1 MQLKSFQNRVLR
13 DIRAHLARLATER
26 DRRHTAIR
34 QASPE
39 TMQVARDYDF
49 PARAWEGEA
58 PYRPAQT
65 GDGEPVPDITVKVP
79 TGGGKTLIACH
90 AIGEIQRLFLR
101 NVRGLVVW
109 MVPSTQI
116 YRQTLSAL
124 RERDHPYRVALENT
138 IGVGP
143 DDVKI
148 VQREEPLSTAD
159 LARRLTVLLLMLP
172 AANGKTTQALRMYRD
187 AGSYAQFFPGDDDD
201 AGHARLAGTVS
212 NLDTFAHGLLP
223 VRVQTSLANLM
234 RINRPLIVVDEG
246 HKAYSPN
253 ARKTI
258 LGFNPS
264 LILQLTA
271 TPRPQANVLTGAS
284 GIDLDREEMVKIPIH
299 VTPARDESDWTE
311 TMLRAK
317 NERDRLE
324 TAAEQNRQNTGRH
337 IRPICLVQVERT
349 GKDQLAS
356 GLIHSEQVKKY
367 LVAHCSVPDE
377 QVAIKSS
384 DKDDIEGIDLLSEN
398 SPIRYIITK
407 QALQEGW
414 DCSFAYILVVLT
426 NPTSVTGMTQL
437 LGRVLRQPDAK
448 RTGVPVLNTSRV
460 FSYRARADVLLSS
473 IKNDLEREGLGDLGK
488 RVFADDGEKAAQA
501 TAVAPKLRGRYKKY
515 DGRLFLPIFSARRR
529 GRWAPIDYEAD
540 ILAFVDWDALDGT
553 KIASGINLAD
563 KTQESDYLKH
573 LPHQEPEEIEPGD
586 DRAPEVDH
594 LFFARDLTMSV
605 PNAWRA
611 WDLAHQILA
620 DLFARHEEGRVH
632 ANFVHILEESRK
644 MITGIVD
651 TQCESIFRD
660 RLGRG
665 EIRFRL
671 LEHDMA
677 NALRKIR
684 PAQKTDALE
693 VDGGTPAKA
702 LMNLYDRHD
711 FNQFERNVAIC
722 LEKQAKLLWW
732 HRMATGAGYR
742 IQGWRRH
749 KVHPDFLAARKPRG
763 SETPANIFVI
773 ETKGLHLKNEDTD
786 YKKSLFDLCNLH
798 TPISKNWSDLGL
810 GFNEHVFE
818 FRVVY
823 SDEWEN
829 TLNGLFE

>member
-1 MQLKSFQNRVLR
+1 MQLKSFQERVLR
-13 DIRAHLARLATER
+13 DMRAYLARLATER
-26 DRRHTAIR
+26 DRRYDALQQTDPGIV
-34 QASPE
+34 
-39 TMQVARDYDF
+39 QVARVYDF
-49 PARAWEGEA
+49 PSRAWEVKA
-58 PYRPAQT
+58 SYRSVQT
-65 GDGEPVPDITVKVP
+65 GDGEPVPDVTVKVP

-90 AIGEIQRLFLR
+90 AIGEVQRLFLR

-109 MVPSTQI
+109 IVPSTQI

-138 IGVGP
+138 LGVGP

-148 VQREEPLSTAD
+148 VQREEPLSAAD
-159 LARRLTVLLLMLP
+159 LAGRLTVLLLMLP
-172 AANGKTTQALRMYRD
+172 AANGRTTQVLRMYRD

-201 AGHARLAGTVS
+201 AGHERLARTVS
-212 NLDTFAHGLLP
+212 NLDKFTHGLLP

-246 HKAYSPN
+246 HKAYSTN

-271 TPRPQANVLTGAS
+271 TPKSQANVLTGAS

-299 VTPARDESDWTE
+299 VTPAKDESDWTE

-324 TAAEQNRQNTGRH
+324 TVAEQNRQNTGRY
-337 IRPICLVQVERT
+337 IRPICLIQVERT
-349 GKDQLAS
+349 GKDQRAS
-356 GLIHSEQVKKY
+356 GFIHSEQVKKY
-367 LVAHCSVPDE
+367 LVAHCAVPEE

-448 RTGVPVLNTSRV
+448 RTGAPALNMSRV
-460 FSYRARADVLLSS
+460 FSYRTRADALLSS
-473 IKNDLEREGLGDLGK
+473 IKSDLEREGLGDLGK
-488 RVFADDGEKAAQA
+488 RVFTDDGQHPAQA
-501 TAVAPKLRGRYKKY
+501 PAVVPKLRKKYKKY
-515 DGRLFLPIFSARRR
+515 DGRLFLPIFSAKRRE
-529 GRWAPIDYEAD
+529 RWMPIDYEAD
-540 ILAFVDWDALDGT
+540 ILAFVDWDVLDGA

-563 KTQESDYLKH
+563 KSRESDYLKH
-573 LPHQEPEEIEPGD
+573 LPHQEPEEIAPGD
-586 DRAPEVDH
+586 DRTPDIDP
-594 LFFARDLTMSV
+594 LFFARDLAMPVS
-605 PNAWRA
+605 NAWRA
-611 WDLAHQILA
+611 WDLAHEIL
-620 DLFARHEEGRVH
+620 DNLLARHEEDRVH

-644 MITGIVD
+644 VITGMID

-660 RLGRG
+660 RLEKG
-665 EIRFRL
+665 EIRFQL

-684 PAQKTDALE
+684 PTQKTDALE
-693 VDGGTPAKA
+693 VDGNTPAKG
-702 LMNLYDRHD
+702 LMNLYDRSD

-749 KVHPDFLAARKPRG
+749 KVHPDFLAARKPRS

-786 YKKSLFDLCNLH
+786 YKQSLFDLCNLH
-798 TPISKNWSDLGL
+798 TPVSKNWSDLGL

-823 SDEWEN
+823 SDEWQN